1 VFSQEDVAAHGGP
14 AAVDALRRA
23 RGYAGGGIV
32 DALSGAFHSATDA
45 VSALLGDPS
54 GMLSRI
60 ISRLGSSLTGNVWAQ
75 MGMGALSRM
84 GSGLMSLIGMGPSSS
99 GGSAPA
105 PSGPG
110 VSRWA
115 STVSAALLANG
126 ITPTSALI
134 NAWLRQI
141 QTESGGNPNILQQV
155 HDINSGPN
163 AARGLVQVIPTTF
176 AANALPGHT
185 NIFNGLD
192 NLMAG
197 IHYALGRYG
206 LANMTSVIGQGHGYS
221 DGGIVAPPVFDNG
234 GTLRPGYNLVDN
246 RTGGP
251 ERLIRADRAGM
262 GNLHHHFYGITDPM
276 EAAHASVNLLTHQMR
291 TP

>member
-1 VFSQEDVAAHGGP
+1 
-14 AAVDALRRA
+14 
-23 RGYAGGGIV
+23 V

-54 GMLSRI
+54 GMLAHI
-60 ISRLGSSLTGNVWAQ
+60 ISRLGSTLTGNVWAQ

-84 GSGLMSLIGMGPSSS
+84 GSGLLSLIGMGPSPS

-126 ITPTSALI
+126 VTPTTALI

-141 QTESGGNPNILQQV
+141 QTESGGNPNIIQQI
-155 HDINSGPN
+155 HDINSGGN
-163 AARGLVQVIPTTF
+163 EARGLVQVIPTTF

-185 NIFNGLD
+185 DIFNGLD

-221 DGGIVAPPVFDNG
+221 DGGIVAPLLFDSGGYLPTGVSVVRNDTGHPEPLKRIDQGNQSNVFHLYDSNDVLL
-234 GTLRPGYNLVDN
+234 GTMRGVAREDRNQAEYALMNSGY
-246 RTGGP
+246 
-251 ERLIRADRAGM
+251 
-262 GNLHHHFYGITDPM
+262 
-276 EAAHASVNLLTHQMR
+276 
-291 TP
+291 